1 MSFRFLSELY
11 SPYLQDQ
18 NLLCE
23 IRSLEKNRG
32 EKVLTRYFGFSEL
45 KSAAQFAKE
54 QSEVYDVYMGVL
66 PRGCKAPA
74 GRAGMDAHI
83 NTAGWLWC
91 DIDRGDASQED
102 VIEFLSQKQARM
114 PKPRMVVLSGSGG
127 AHLYWKLA
135 APHALPEMEDRKNFS
150 AILRRLVL
158 QVGFGPSNLHADKSC
173 CNPSRI
179 LRIPGSLNHKHDPAA
194 SVEGVLCDN
203 YDLLTLGEWENILP
217 FEPLPAYQVRPKF
230 TTNRLDQG
238 TSSAQGVS
246 SGLLRWAEAGYRE
259 GSRHNDIVGAAAWLR
274 RSTDLPETIAHDLF
288 LIKAQNSPGARA
300 LTPEELDSAWN
311 WAA

>member
-11 SPYLQDQ
+11 SPYAAQS

-23 IRSLEKNRG
+23 VRSLEKARG
-32 EKVLTRYFGFSEL
+32 DKVNTRYFDFRNL
-45 KSAAQFAKE
+45 DAAAKFAARQSAAH
-54 QSEVYDVYMGVL
+54 DVYMGVL
-66 PRGCKAPA
+66 PRLCKAEPGKA
-74 GRAGMDAHI
+74 GSDADV
-83 NTAGWLWC
+83 NTAAWLWC
-91 DIDRGDASQED
+91 DIDRGDATEGD
-102 VIEFLSQKQARM
+102 MIEFLAQKQARM

-135 APHALPEMEDRKNFS
+135 APHIMPEMEDRKTFS

-179 LRIPGSLNHKHDPAA
+179 LRIPTTYNHKRETPVR
-194 SVEGVLCDN
+194 VEGIVCPTHDI
-203 YDLLTLGEWENILP
+203 LTLAEWDSLLP
-217 FEPLPAYQVRPKF
+217 FEPLPLYQVRPKF
-230 TTNRLDQG
+230 KTAVCGSQG
-238 TSSAQGVS
+238 AVGVS
-246 SGLLRWAEAGYRE
+246 PGLMRWAEAGYRE
-259 GSRHNDIVGAAAWLR
+259 GNRHHDIVGAAAWLR
-274 RSTDLPETIAHDLF
+274 RSTDLPESVARDLF
-288 LIKAQNSPGARA
+288 MIKAQNSPGCRQ